1 MTTIREVAFE
11 AGVSIGTVSRVLN
24 NKPGVSEKTRQH
36 VLSIAQKL
44 SYILPPYATSSTITH
59 LSLLA
64 CPMKGG
70 LMSNPFYAD
79 VLHGVEQT
87 CRELHL
93 NLSFNTLDITDGHL
107 RSLPPSLKESNISGI
122 ILLGALPKDV
132 VSSIIAFFK
141 RPIVLVDNSLSHSY
155 FDTVMIDN
163 LTGMHLAIELLVSQ
177 GHHHISLLGG
187 PEHPSIMERCYGYEL
202 AMRQRNLPSLVV
214 ASSGLEP
221 EDGEWGVMELLQ
233 KAPETTAIIC
243 SNDFQA
249 IGALRKLQQLGY
261 QVPGDFSLVGFDD
274 ITLTRFTSP
283 PLTTI
288 QVDRDM
294 LGQMGVQLLLERVRL
309 PARTAVKTTLGV
321 RLVERGSV
329 APPRSHQMR
338 FYEGKFERL
347 EGFEQRQVPSEL
359 ER

>member
-1 MTTIREVAFE
+1 
-11 AGVSIGTVSRVLN
+11 
-24 NKPGVSEKTRQH
+24 
-36 VLSIAQKL
+36 
-44 SYILPPYATSSTITH
+44 
-59 LSLLA
+59 
-64 CPMKGG
+64 
-70 LMSNPFYAD
+70 
-79 VLHGVEQT
+79 
-87 CRELHL
+87 
-93 NLSFNTLDITDGHL
+93 
-107 RSLPPSLKESNISGI
+107 
-122 ILLGALPKDV
+122 
-132 VSSIIAFFK
+132 
-141 RPIVLVDNSLSHSY
+141 
-155 FDTVMIDN
+155 MIDN
-163 LTGMHLAIELLVSQ
+163 LTGMHLAIELLVSL

-187 PEHPSIMERCYGYEL
+187 PEHPSIMERCYGYEI
-202 AMRQRNLPSLVV
+202 AMRQHNLPSLVV

-288 QVDRDM
+288 QVDREM

-329 APPRSHQMR
+329 APPRSYQMR

-359 ER
+359 ERLDS